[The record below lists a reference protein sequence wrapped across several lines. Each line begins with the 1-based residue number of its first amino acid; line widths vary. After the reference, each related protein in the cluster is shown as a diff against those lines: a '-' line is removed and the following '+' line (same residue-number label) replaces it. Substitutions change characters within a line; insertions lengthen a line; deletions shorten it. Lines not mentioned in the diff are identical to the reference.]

1 MAMAFANAALFALY
15 VVLAHR
21 VARHADAGGLDGLAA
36 AMAIAVAAATPLG
49 VVAVAPVLGDPVAL
63 LAGAGVGVCSSVIP
77 YVADQMAM
85 RVLPRAS
92 YALMVALLPATAT
105 VVGLCVLGQVPSA
118 AEALGVA
125 LVAGGVAAHRPAA

>member
-1 MAMAFANAALFALY
+1 
-15 VVLAHR
+15 
-21 VARHADAGGLDGLAA
+21 
-36 AMAIAVAAATPLG
+36 
-49 VVAVAPVLGDPVAL
+49 VAPALGDPVAL

-105 VVGLCVLGQVPSA
+105 AIGLVVLGQVPSP